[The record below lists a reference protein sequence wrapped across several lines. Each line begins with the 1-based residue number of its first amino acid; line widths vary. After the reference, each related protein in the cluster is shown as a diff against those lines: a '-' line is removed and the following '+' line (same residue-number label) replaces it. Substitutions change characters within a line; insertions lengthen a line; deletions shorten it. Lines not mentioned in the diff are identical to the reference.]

1 MGIRIIK
8 TALAVFAAIYLS
20 TALNLHSPN
29 SAGLLAILGVD
40 VTKKK
45 SLRTSFQRIAA
56 SLVGL
61 LFAAGLFWELGFH
74 IWVIGLFILTLYPVL
89 SRLNLKEGVVTSSV
103 VMFHVYG
110 AGQLSVDLILNE
122 VSLLLLGL
130 GTATLINLLYMPRED
145 KQLNELRERVEELF
159 SRIFQEI
166 GMNLRDTAH
175 VWSGAEVIEAG
186 DVLETAEKAA
196 HRFSENSL
204 RSDGTT
210 WSVYFYMR
218 KQQLDSIQHMMQFVS
233 QVYETL
239 PHGESLATV
248 FEELSRDVKVPNYTG
263 RSEARLGE
271 LAQEFKRMR
280 LPQSREEFE
289 VRSALLQLMMEL
301 NSYLEV
307 AKREKRPAPER
318 SS

>member
-8 TALAVFAAIYLS
+8 TALAVLAAIYLS
-20 TALNLHSPN
+20 TALQLHSPN

-61 LFAAGLFWELGFH
+61 LFAAGLFWALGFH
-74 IWVIGLFILTLYPVL
+74 VWVIGLFILCLYPVL

-103 VMFHVYG
+103 VMFHVYA
-110 AGQLSVDLILNE
+110 AGQLSADMMLNE
-122 VSLLLLGL
+122 VALLLLGL
-130 GTATLINLLYMPRED
+130 GTATLINLLYMPSED
-145 KQLNELRERVEELF
+145 KQLTELRGQVEELF
-159 SRIFQEI
+159 SRIFKEI
-166 GMNLRDTAH
+166 GMSLRDTAY
-175 VWSGAEVIEAG
+175 VWSGIELIEAE
-186 DVLETAEKAA
+186 DVLAAAQKAA

-204 RSDGTT
+204 RSGGTM

-218 KQQLDSIQHMMQFVS
+218 KQQLESIEHMMQLVS

-239 PHGESLATV
+239 PHGASLASV
-248 FEELSRDVKVPNYTG
+248 FEELSRDVKVPYYTG
-263 RSEARLGE
+263 RSEKRLSE
-271 LAQEFKRMR
+271 LEQEFKCMP
-280 LPQSREEFE
+280 LPASREEFE
-289 VRSALLQLMMEL
+289 VRSALLQLMVEL
-301 NSYLEV
+301 QSYLAV
-307 AKREKRPAPER
+307 AKKEKRPLPER